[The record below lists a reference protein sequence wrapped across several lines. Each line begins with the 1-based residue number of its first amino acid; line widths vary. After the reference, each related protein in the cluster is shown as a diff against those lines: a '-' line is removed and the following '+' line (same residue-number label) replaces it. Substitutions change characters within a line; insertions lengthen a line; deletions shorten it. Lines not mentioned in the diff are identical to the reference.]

1 MTTKASIGVVFATN
15 LRELRRARGL
25 TQIELARL
33 SGLSLRYIGI
43 LERHEKSP
51 TIDTIEAVAQA
62 LAVEPVQMVVPAG
75 EEKWKIERSE

>member
-1 MTTKASIGVVFATN
+1 MTAKASIGVVFATN

-43 LERHEKSP
+43 LER
-51 TIDTIEAVAQA
+51 
-62 LAVEPVQMVVPAG
+62 
-75 EEKWKIERSE
+75 